1 MSPKVEMARLVV
13 RAVLD
18 YTNDRPAQWAPVFP
32 IAQRLALNDDA
43 AIDAALQQAIDRGWL
58 IVEGGR
64 SLCLT
69 DEGRKAA

>member
-1 MSPKVEMARLVV
+1 MSPNVEMARLVV

-18 YTNDRPAQWAPVFP
+18 YTNDRPMQWAPVFP
-32 IAQRLALNDDA
+32 IARRLALNDDA